1 MTKTTKSLENLPNYN
16 SIRARF
22 KDIAESATMAE
33 TMQAATW
40 YAEAQDIAR
49 ELSIR
54 YNEPLDRVA
63 CVIAAFSP
71 RTTWAKNVLNAQNF
85 LAGEP
90 VGTLTNNLNMARNGL
105 RDGFSA
111 LKGRKT
117 NSFAHNIAGYMN
129 HVTVD
134 VWMIRAAGYER
145 LDANKGMYDLISDV
159 ITELARDYCVT
170 PAQMQALIWIVVR
183 GSAV

>member
-1 MTKTTKSLENLPNYN
+1 MSTQTKSLENLPNYN
-16 SIRARF
+16 SIRNRF
-22 KDIAESATMAE
+22 KDIVESATLSE

-40 YAEAQDIAR
+40 YSEAQDIAR

-54 YNEPLDRVA
+54 YGEPLDRVA

-71 RTTWAKNVLNAQNF
+71 RTTWAKNVVNAQNF

-90 VGTLTNNLNMARNGL
+90 VPTLTNNLNMARNGL

-117 NSFAHNIAGYMN
+117 NAFAHNIAGFMN
-129 HVTVD
+129 YVTVD
-134 VWMIRAAGYER
+134 VWMIRAAGYDR

-159 ITELARDYCVT
+159 IVDLATAYHVQ